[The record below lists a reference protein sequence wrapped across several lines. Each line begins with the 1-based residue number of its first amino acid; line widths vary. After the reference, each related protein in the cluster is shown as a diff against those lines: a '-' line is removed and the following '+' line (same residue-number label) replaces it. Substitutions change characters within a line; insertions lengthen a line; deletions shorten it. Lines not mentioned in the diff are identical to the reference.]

1 MSGVDV
7 SPYHVQVC
15 FRPAVCVCRV
25 CRGRKPCVPM
35 PRKPMPDD
43 EMSNKASSS
52 DNGEESRSPSN
63 ELDNV
68 PKDKQSF
75 EVSDSMRGKSM
86 SGDQTLQQTPQSGCR
101 EKIASP
107 SNELGNVS
115 MDKKSFEVGDV
126 CFYFMHGS
134 FRQATVKHV
143 DKAVKPPTYIITIDI
158 AAEPERMFK
167 NFPDPEDSTGALDEL
182 KPAGAQV

>member
-25 CRGRKPCVPM
+25 CRGRKTGVQM
-35 PRKPMPDD
+35 PRKPMSDD
-43 EMSNKASSS
+43 KMLKNASSS
-52 DNGEESRSPSN
+52 DVEESESPSN

-68 PKDKQSF
+68 PQDKQSF
-75 EVSDSMRGKSM
+75 KVSDSMDGKSM
-86 SGDQTLQQTPQSGCR
+86 SGDQTLQQTPQSDCR